1 MSTKSRAELMKEWQ
15 ALLAACRSRNVPGMQ
30 EVMDPLAAAVV
41 QIRALE
47 VVRKAMEQTARETTQ
62 SLHEVRQTG
71 QASARRLKSYL
82 KARFGD
88 VPEIPMGSLSE

>member
-1 MSTKSRAELMKEWQ
+1 MSRKSRAELMKEWET
-15 ALLAACRSRNVPGMQ
+15 LLKACRARNVPGME

-71 QASARRLKSYL
+71 RVSARRLRSYL
-82 KARFGD
+82 KARFGA
-88 VPEIPMGSLSE
+88 VPEI